1 MFHEYTV
8 IFLDKSTSNLSSF
21 GLLTEMD
28 VGLGETVEKLYPHL
42 EIIRI
47 NSGFHNRR
55 LDNEYYDSEA
65 ACI

>member
-8 IFLDKSTSNLSSF
+8 IFLDKSTGYLSSF
-21 GLLTEMD
+21 DLLTEMD
-28 VGLGETVEKLYPHL
+28 AGIGETVEQLYPHL

-55 LDNEYYDSEA
+55 LDNEYYDLEA